1 MGRTALVPKALN
13 EHQRNAYR
21 ANDPEKA
28 PVVSLVT
35 SREYTAPVAAQ
46 SVQASDPITV
56 TIERGNASLIE
67 QIAPAWRALCDE
79 GPCTDPF
86 FRPEWIA
93 AYVRHIEPQAGI
105 VLVTAW
111 RDGQLRAVLPL
122 IEERTR
128 FFGVPLRRWRAPTDR
143 HSPDRSDLVH
153 GLGDREAVVAAIWQR
168 LQATPGWDLIDLADV
183 PEDGAFRDL
192 LRAAAASGYPTAE
205 RLSRET
211 PYVPLAGFPALDAAL
226 AHTNAKFRANVRR
239 RLRNLEKVAPVRLA
253 RYDTADPDL
262 LARFFAMEAAGWK
275 GQQGT
280 AIACRPER
288 QAYYTAIAHEASRY
302 GYFTLY
308 ALMCGDEP
316 VAMHFGLTHNGRY
329 SVPKLA
335 YDERWHT
342 FAPGHVLVS
351 FILHDCFARGLQE
364 FDFLGS
370 AMPWKMEWAPAVRT
384 FYHGFLFSPTLAGRA
399 GYRVRFEFLPAGR
412 RLRDRLQRGRL
423 GGLARRWHQRSKEE
437 IHA

>member
-1 MGRTALVPKALN
+1 MPKALI
-13 EHQRNAYR
+13 ERQRNAYR
-21 ANDPEKA
+21 AIDPEKA

-35 SREYTAPVAAQ
+35 SREYTTPVATQ
-46 SVQASDPITV
+46 SAPASNPIAV
-56 TIERGNASLIE
+56 TIERGNVGLIE
-67 QIAPAWRALCDE
+67 QIAPAWRTLCDE
-79 GPCTDPF
+79 GPCADPF
-86 FRPEWIA
+86 FRPEWVA
-93 AYVRHIEPQAGI
+93 AYLRYIEPQANV

-128 FFGVPLRRWRAPTDR
+128 FFGVPLRRWRAPTDPR
-143 HSPDRSDLVH
+143 SPDRSDLVH
-153 GLGDREAVVAAIWQR
+153 GRGDREATVAAIWHR
-168 LQATPGWDLIDLADV
+168 LQAAPGWDLIDVADV
-183 PEDGAFRDL
+183 PDDGAFRDL

-205 RLSRET
+205 RLSRQT
-211 PYVPLAGFPALDAAL
+211 PYVPLAGFPTLDAAL

-239 RLRNLEKVAPVRLA
+239 RRRNLEKVAPVRLA

-275 GQQGT
+275 GQEGT
-280 AIACRPER
+280 AIACHPER
-288 QAYYTAIAHEASRY
+288 QAYYAALAHEASRY

-342 FAPGHVLVS
+342 FAPGHLLVDA
-351 FILHDCFARGLQE
+351 ILHDCFTRGLQE

-370 AMPWKMEWAPAVRT
+370 AMPWKMEWAPATRP
-384 FYHGFLFSPTLAGRA
+384 FYHCYLFAPTPAGRA
-399 GYRVRFEFLPAGR
+399 GHSVRFQLLPAGR
-412 RLRDRLQRGRL
+412 RLRDRLRQGRL
-423 GGLARRWHQRSKEE
+423 GMLAWRQPQRFEE
-437 IHA
+437 KIHA

>member
-1 MGRTALVPKALN
+1 M
-13 EHQRNAYR
+13 
-21 ANDPEKA
+21 
-28 PVVSLVT
+28 PVVSVMPARKSVLPTAIRPDPVT
-35 SREYTAPVAAQ
+35 G
-46 SVQASDPITV
+46 PITV
-56 TIERGNASLIE
+56 TIERGRVGLIE
-67 QIAPAWRALCDE
+67 HIAPAWRALCDE
-79 GPCTDPF
+79 GPCADPF
-86 FRPEWIA
+86 FRPEWIS
-93 AYVRHIEPQAGI
+93 AYVRHIEPEADI

-143 HSPDRSDLVH
+143 NSPDRSDLVH
-153 GLGDREAVVAAIWQR
+153 GLGDRDAVVAVIWQR
-168 LQATPGWDLIDLADV
+168 LQATPGWDLIDFADV
-183 PEDGAFRDL
+183 PEHGAFRDL
-192 LRAAAASGYPTAE
+192 LRVAAASGYLTAE

-226 AHTNAKFRANVRR
+226 VHTNAKFRANVRR

-253 RYDTADPDL
+253 RYDTAEPEL

-275 GQQGT
+275 GQEGT
-280 AIACRPER
+280 AIACHPAR
-288 QAYYTAIAHEASRY
+288 QAYYTTLASEAARY

-316 VAMHFGLTHNGRY
+316 IAMHFGLTHNGRY
-329 SVPKLA
+329 LVPKLA
-335 YDERWHT
+335 YDERWHS
-342 FAPGHVLVS
+342 FAPGHLLVS
-351 FILHDCFARGLQE
+351 LILHDCFTRGLRE

-370 AMPWKMEWAPAVRT
+370 AMPWKMEWAPAIRT

-399 GYRVRFEFLPAGR
+399 GHIVRFQLLPTGR
-412 RLRDRLQRGRL
+412 RIRDRLRQGRL
-423 GGLARRWHQRSKEE
+423 GSLSRRWLLRSEEE